1 MRAALGLR
9 SSSSSAT
16 QTVAEP
22 AADNADARRAVWND
36 GSAAQRTSFGS
47 PLDLVAQLRGD
58 FEAYTRDVY
67 SREQHDPD
75 IDEVRVGQTTPRHT
89 HTHAHTHTRAHML
102 HVPTPFSATPTP
114 ITSSSSVHAA
124 THNLCA
130 RAPLPTRTTEHPIRW
145 PLLLGGP
152 TGRSV
157 S

>member
-22 AADNADARRAVWND
+22 TADNADARRAVWND

-75 IDEVRVGQTTPRHT
+75 IDEVRVRQTTPRHT
-89 HTHAHTHTRAHML
+89 HTRTRTHARAHVRTCYMCPPLFPLHPPQSPPHPVCML
-102 HVPTPFSATPTP
+102 QRT
-114 ITSSSSVHAA
+114 TS
-124 THNLCA
+124 A
-130 RAPLPTRTTEHPIRW
+130 RAPLRTRTTEYPI
-145 PLLLGGP
+145 
-152 TGRSV
+152 
-157 S
+157 